1 MAPWAR
7 RRAWRREVQVQ
18 LREVQVQVLWQSLHA
33 VTQAQAQA
41 QAQTGAGVGAGV
53 GARQV

>member
-7 RRAWRREVQVQ
+7 RRAWRREVQVR
-18 LREVQVQVLWQSLHA
+18 LREVQVLWQSLHA